1 MPFVHFNVLRDP
13 FEIESNNSLNAERAK
28 TGGRAKIGG
37 KGGHKRCVLG
47 ERQLTIR
54 AYVVERA

>member
-1 MPFVHFNVLRDP
+1 MSFVHFNVLRDP

-37 KGGHKRCVLG
+37 KVA
-47 ERQLTIR
+47 IR
-54 AYVVERA
+54 DVF